1 MAGQTTHGNIEST
14 KCDYKVSLEETK
26 PKSWLKSVSAFA
38 NTRGGHIYFGY
49 KDSTH
54 EAVGLEDPQSVASK
68 ISELIESRIAPHV
81 RYELTVIQTDPF
93 GKVCLDLCVFNGPN
107 YPYYYVHEKTKEAY
121 TRHGDRSVI
130 TTELELNNL
139 ILKGQNKTYDALP
152 TRYKLSDVSFTLFQA
167 TYKKETSDDLVFP
180 RDLIS
185 FGLLDEDGMVTN
197 AGLLLCDQGYLT
209 QSRIVCTRWKGTV
222 KGSVEGDALDDQ
234 EYSGAS
240 LITLLSSAETF
251 IRNNSNNAWT
261 IRGMRR
267 EEHSDY
273 PYKAVREVLVNALIH
288 RDYQIIGTEVH
299 VDMFDDRM
307 EIISP
312 GGMFN
317 GGRIQDMDLNHIPS
331 VRRNEVISD
340 IFGRLSYMDRRGSGI
355 GRIVHSYMGGM
366 KKPVFYSDEFMFSVV
381 LPNRSECI
389 TDREEGSDE
398 KAQLSKE
405 KTQLSKE
412 KTQLSSVNCS
422 QDWEMNYFNDLVLKG
437 LEKKYR
443 QKTIDRMRILFDR
456 YRYQYTFNRRN
467 VAELFK
473 ISENGASQFLRKC
486 SAAGIIQKTKRDS
499 YRFTELVEKNLEEY

>member
-81 RYELTVIQTDPF
+81 RYELTVIRTDPF

-130 TTELELNNL
+130 ATELELNNL

-299 VDMFDDRM
+299 VDMFDDR
-307 EIISP
+307 
-312 GGMFN
+312 
-317 GGRIQDMDLNHIPS
+317 
-331 VRRNEVISD
+331 
-340 IFGRLSYMDRRGSGI
+340 
-355 GRIVHSYMGGM
+355 
-366 KKPVFYSDEFMFSVV
+366 
-381 LPNRSECI
+381 
-389 TDREEGSDE
+389 
-398 KAQLSKE
+398 
-405 KTQLSKE
+405 
-412 KTQLSSVNCS
+412 
-422 QDWEMNYFNDLVLKG
+422 
-437 LEKKYR
+437 
-443 QKTIDRMRILFDR
+443 
-456 YRYQYTFNRRN
+456 N
-467 VAELFK
+467 V
-473 ISENGASQFLRKC
+473 
-486 SAAGIIQKTKRDS
+486 
-499 YRFTELVEKNLEEY
+499 

>member
-1 MAGQTTHGNIEST
+1 M
-14 KCDYKVSLEETK
+14 
-26 PKSWLKSVSAFA
+26 
-38 NTRGGHIYFGY
+38 
-49 KDSTH
+49 
-54 EAVGLEDPQSVASK
+54 
-68 ISELIESRIAPHV
+68 
-81 RYELTVIQTDPF
+81 
-93 GKVCLDLCVFNGPN
+93 
-107 YPYYYVHEKTKEAY
+107 
-121 TRHGDRSVI
+121 
-130 TTELELNNL
+130 ELNNL

-355 GRIVHSYMGGM
+355 GRIVHSYMGGGM

-389 TDREEGSDE
+389 TDRAEGSDE

-405 KTQLSKE
+405 KTQLSEK
-412 KTQLSSVNCS
+412 KTQLQQGRGVELLWLCGFYGNVSVMAFLAVRPVS
-422 QDWEMNYFNDLVLKG
+422 LG
-437 LEKKYR
+437 EK
-443 QKTIDRMRILFDR
+443 
-456 YRYQYTFNRRN
+456 
-467 VAELFK
+467 
-473 ISENGASQFLRKC
+473 
-486 SAAGIIQKTKRDS
+486 
-499 YRFTELVEKNLEEY
+499 